1 MRMPRF
7 RTETARRRFGIRLRV
22 VLTATVV
29 VAVALG
35 ISGVSLVLLL
45 QHSLLASLDAGLEA
59 RAKDI
64 TILAAAGGLPSTIS
78 NAGEESSLI
87 QVVDSSNTVIAAT
100 DNVQGQDPI
109 LAGPPAGPGIQS
121 VDQVPVGSGQFRV
134 AADTVQLPGGKGW
147 VYVAASLS
155 QVDSAVASLT
165 MLFAVGLPLVLLVVV
180 GALWRAV
187 GQVLHPVEA
196 IRLRASTIGG
206 ADLSQRVPVPNS
218 GDEIA
223 SLATTM
229 NEMLERLES
238 AARRQGQ
245 FLGDA
250 SHELRSPLAALRA
263 QVDVA
268 VAHPDAPGS
277 ADVLSRV
284 QDQVAR
290 MSTLIDDLLFLARS
304 TETAPHD
311 LTGVVDLDEL
321 LIAEL
326 HRLREHDAPAIELL
340 SVQAARVRGSE
351 RDIARLLR
359 NLGDNAR
366 EHALSTVTLG
376 LAVTEG
382 TAEFT
387 IEDDGPGIP
396 VQDRERVFERF
407 TRLDVARA
415 RTAHGGAG
423 VGLAIARQIVE
434 DHGGTIAITDR
445 ADGAP
450 GAVFVV
456 RLPLSPPRGTG

>member
-1 MRMPRF
+1 MPRS
-7 RTETARRRFGIRLRV
+7 RAETARRRFGIRLRV
-22 VLTATVV
+22 VLTATIV
-29 VAVALG
+29 VAAALG

-45 QHSLLASLDAGLEA
+45 QQSLVSSLDAGLGA
-59 RAKDI
+59 RSEDI
-64 TILAAAGGLPSTIS
+64 TSLAAAGSLPATIS
-78 NAGEESSLI
+78 NAGEESSLV

-100 DNVQGQDPI
+100 NNVQGQEPI
-109 LAGPPAGPGIQS
+109 LASPPARPGIQS
-121 VDQVPVGSGQFRV
+121 VVQVPVGSGQFRV
-134 AADTVQLPGGKGW
+134 SADTVQLPGGKGW

-155 QVDSAVASLT
+155 QVESAVGNLT
-165 MLFAVGLPLVLLVVV
+165 ILFAVGLPLVLLVVV

-206 ADLSQRVPVPNS
+206 ADLSQRVPVPSS

-238 AARRQGQ
+238 ASRRQGQ

-250 SHELRSPLAALRA
+250 SHELRSPLAALRT

-268 VAHPDAPGS
+268 LAHPEAPGS
-277 ADVLSRV
+277 ADVLARV
-284 QDQVAR
+284 QEQVAR

-304 TETAPHD
+304 TEAAPHD

-326 HRLREHDAPAIELL
+326 HRLRENDAPAVELL

-366 EHALSTVTLG
+366 EHAESTIALG
-376 LAVTEG
+376 LAVTG
-382 TAEFT
+382 GSAEFT
-387 IEDDGPGIP
+387 VEDDGAGIP

-407 TRLDVARA
+407 TRLDEARA
-415 RTAHGGAG
+415 RTTHGGAG

-445 ADGAP
+445 ADGAA

-456 RLPLSPPRGTG
+456 RLPLSPVQGTG